1 MYKNLWYSV
10 INSKVQKNE
19 HSKRTFKKKGEEAHE
34 KLNYYL

>member
-19 HSKRTFKKKGEEAHE
+19 HSKKKGEEAHE